1 MTGPS
6 TAGTAAQAA
15 RAALDLVPADPRR
28 ASAQAE
34 LALSLAIRERDPAA
48 KSLAY
53 RSLGLAA
60 WDLHHFDDAR
70 TALNSAVRVAD
81 AAGLPAVAAQ
91 ARMSRAAV
99 HLSRGRITA
108 ARRDVNA
115 AVNGLQ
121 GVDRARALAQQAL
134 ILQQAGELDH
144 ALAVYARALP
154 ALRRYGDR
162 LWEAR
167 LRNNRSLA
175 HSLQGH
181 LLRAKAD
188 LVRAAELHAGMSN
201 PRALAKARM
210 NLGAMEGLH
219 GNIPA
224 ALAMI
229 DRAEDEYRKGG
240 WPMAALLIYKSTV
253 LLSAG
258 LSTEALTAASAAVA
272 ELSQRREAADLDE
285 ARMLL
290 AQAQLATGSPGLARA
305 SAAAAR
311 RGFTRQNRPGWAA
324 VARYVEAHAAWAS
337 GEQSEALLR
346 ATRKAAADLDAVNWS
361 TAALD
366 LRLLAA
372 RIATSLGHLEV
383 ARTELQAAAHARSST
398 QLERRARAWH
408 ALALLRAEAGDR
420 RGAFAAVSAGLTAA
434 ERVRLLLGATELR
447 VMVASHVTDLAKLG
461 VSLAIED
468 RSATRVLWSAERYRA
483 ATLRIRPVL
492 PHADEGLAT
501 LRAQLRAITGNAEQ
515 ARLARRPLHALE
527 RRQHA
532 LEEELRQRL
541 RHHNGAPTGTASKD
555 SAPQDRG
562 ALPPVPVPGGS
573 AAGLAKA
580 LASALG
586 ESVLVEYVECGGL
599 LHAIVVPSAGRPSLH
614 ALGQA
619 EPVLADL
626 EALRFAWRR
635 LLTGHGSGSSLE
647 AAAGLAV
654 HAAEQ
659 LDQALLAPLEP
670 LLSGR
675 PLVLVPT
682 GPLQSLPWPMLPR
695 CANHPVTVAPSASS
709 WLAARPHPAVGP
721 PRRVVLIAGPGL
733 PEAVAEIDSL
743 AALYPN
749 ATVLTGADATGATAL
764 RELDGADIAHI
775 AAHGKFRA
783 DNPMF
788 SSVTLADGPLT
799 VYDLERL
806 GRAPQTIMLAACDTA
821 RTLAHPG
828 DEMTGLAAALLAVG
842 ASSVIAPLL
851 PLPDDVSTRV
861 ARAWHARIASG
872 QSPAQALAQTVAT
885 ITHADPLARLAA
897 LSLVCLGHG

>member
-1 MTGPS
+1 MTGPGNTGHS
-6 TAGTAAQAA
+6 GTGTAAQAA
-15 RAALDLVPADPRR
+15 QAALDLVPADPRR

-34 LALSLAIRERDPAA
+34 LALGLAIRERDPAA

-53 RSLGLAA
+53 RALGLAA
-60 WDLHHFDDAR
+60 RDLNHFDDAL

-81 AAGLPAVAAQ
+81 AARLAAVAAQ
-91 ARMSRAAV
+91 ARMSRAIV

-108 ARRDVNA
+108 ARRDVDA
-115 AVNGLQ
+115 AVDGLQ

-134 ILQQAGELDH
+134 ILQQAGELDR
-144 ALAVYARALP
+144 ALAVYSRALP

-188 LVRAAELHAGMSN
+188 LVRAAELHADMRN

-229 DRAEDEYRKGG
+229 NRAEDEYRKGG

-258 LSTEALTAASAAVA
+258 LPTEALTAASAAVA
-272 ELSQRREAADLDE
+272 ELSQRRKSADLDE

-290 AQAQLATGSPGLARA
+290 AQAQLATGSPGLARE

-311 RGFTRQNRPGWAA
+311 RGFTGQNRPGWAA

-337 GEQSEALLR
+337 GEQSDALLR
-346 ATRKAAADLDAVNWS
+346 STRKAAADLDAVNWS

-383 ARTELQAAAHARSST
+383 ARTELQAAARARSST
-398 QLERRARAWH
+398 ELERRARAWH

-420 RGAFAAVSAGLTAA
+420 RGAYGAVSAGLTAA

-447 VMVASHVTDLAKLG
+447 VMVASHVTDLAELG

-468 RSATRVLWSAERYRA
+468 RSANRVLWSAERYRA

-492 PHADEGLAT
+492 PHADEGLAS
-501 LRAQLRAITGNAEQ
+501 LRAQLRAIAGNAER
-515 ARLARRPLHALE
+515 ARLARMPLHALE

-541 RHHNGAPTGTASKD
+541 RHHHG
-555 SAPQDRG
+555 APQDTG
-562 ALPPVPVPGGS
+562 ALDPVPVPGGS
-573 AAGLAKA
+573 AAGLAKE
-580 LASALG
+580 LAGALG
-586 ESVLVEYVECGGL
+586 ESVLIEYVECGGL
-599 LHAIVVPSAGRPSLH
+599 LHAIVVPGAGRASLH

-626 EALRFAWRR
+626 DALRFAWRR

-647 AAAGLAV
+647 AAAGLSA

-659 LDQALLAPLEP
+659 LDEALLAPLQP

-675 PLVLVPT
+675 PLVFVPT
-682 GPLQSLPWPMLPR
+682 GPLQSLPWPMLPS
-695 CANHPVTVAPSASS
+695 CASHPVTIAPSASS
-709 WLAARPHPAVGP
+709 WLAARPRPASGL

-743 AALYPN
+743 AALYPD
-749 ATVLTGADATGATAL
+749 ARVLTGADATVARAL

-775 AAHGKFRA
+775 AAHGRFRA

-788 SSVTLADGPLT
+788 SSVMLADGPLT

-806 GRAPQTIMLAACDTA
+806 HQAPQTIMLAACDTA

-851 PLPDDVSTRV
+851 PLPDDVSTRL
-861 ARAWHARIASG
+861 ARAWHARIACG
-872 QSPAQALAQTVAT
+872 QSPAQALSETVAA
-885 ITHADPLARLAA
+885 ITQSDPLARLAA

>member
-6 TAGTAAQAA
+6 KTGTAAQSAL
-15 RAALDLVPADPRR
+15 AALNLVPADPRR

-48 KSLAY
+48 KSLAF
-53 RSLGLAA
+53 RALGLAA
-60 WDLHHFDDAR
+60 RDLNHFDDAL
-70 TALNSAVRVAD
+70 TALNSAVRIAD
-81 AAGLPAVAAQ
+81 AAGLAAVAAQ
-91 ARMSRAAV
+91 ARMSRAFV
-99 HLSRGRITA
+99 HMSRGRIRA
-108 ARRDVNA
+108 ARRDVDT
-115 AVNGLQ
+115 AVDGLQ

-188 LVRAAELHAGMSN
+188 LIRAAELHAGMGN

-240 WPMAALLIYKSTV
+240 WPMAALLIYKCTV

-258 LSTEALTAASAAVA
+258 LSTEAFAAASAAVA
-272 ELSQRREAADLDE
+272 ELSQRQKAADLDE

-290 AQAQLATGSPGLARA
+290 AQAQLATGSPGLARE

-311 RGFTRQNRPGWAA
+311 RGFARQNRPGWAA

-346 ATRKAAADLDAVNWS
+346 ATRKAASDLDAVNWS

-383 ARTELQAAAHARSST
+383 ARTELQAAARARSST

-447 VMVASHVTDLAKLG
+447 VMVASHVTDLAELG

-492 PHADEGLAT
+492 PHADEGLAA
-501 LRAQLRAITGNAEQ
+501 LRAQLRAIAGNAEQ

-541 RHHNGAPTGTASKD
+541 RHHNGAPK
-555 SAPQDRG
+555 DRG
-562 ALPPVPVPGGS
+562 ALVPVPGGS
-573 AAGLAKA
+573 AAGLVKA

-599 LHAIVVPSAGRPSLH
+599 LHAIVVPGAGRPSLH
-614 ALGQA
+614 ALGGA

-647 AAAGLAV
+647 AAAGLAA

-659 LDQALLAPLEP
+659 LDQALLAPLLP

-682 GPLQSLPWPMLPR
+682 GALQSLPWPMLPS
-695 CANHPVTVAPSASS
+695 CANHPVTIAPSASS
-709 WLAARPHPAVGP
+709 WLAARPHPALGL
-721 PRRVVLIAGPGL
+721 PRRVVLIAGPDL
-733 PEAVAEIDSL
+733 PEAIAEIDSL

-749 ATVLTGADATGATAL
+749 ATVLTGADATVAGAL
-764 RELDGADIAHI
+764 RELDDADIAHI
-775 AAHGKFRA
+775 AAHGRFRA

-788 SSVTLADGPLT
+788 SSVMLADGPLT

-806 GRAPQTIMLAACDTA
+806 HRAPQTIMLAACDTA

-828 DEMTGLAAALLAVG
+828 DEMTGLAAVLLAVG

-861 ARAWHARIASG
+861 ARTWHARIASG
-872 QSPAQALAQTVAT
+872 QSPAQALSQTVAT
-885 ITHADPLARLAA
+885 ITQADPLARLAA